1 MPIMESPLK
10 KEFQYYL
17 DHQKDLVDQYNG
29 KFVVIKDA
37 NVIGAYDD
45 ELAAIADAKSKDLRP
60 GTFLVQFVSPGD
72 RAYKQT
78 FHSRIVHA

>member
-1 MPIMESPLK
+1 MESPLK

-17 DHQKDLVDQYNG
+17 DHQKELVDQYNG

-37 NVIGAYDD
+37 NVVGAYDN
-45 ELAAIADAKSKDLRP
+45 ELSAISDAQKKDLQA

-72 RAYKQT
+72 TAYKQT
-78 FHSRIVHA
+78 FHSRVIFS